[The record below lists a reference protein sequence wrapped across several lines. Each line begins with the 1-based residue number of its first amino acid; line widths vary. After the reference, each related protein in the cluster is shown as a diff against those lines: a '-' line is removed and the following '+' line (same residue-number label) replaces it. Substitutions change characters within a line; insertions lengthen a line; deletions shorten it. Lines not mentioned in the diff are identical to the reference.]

1 MSQFNCDVFVVPNRA
16 KRAEFY
22 AHYPEQWVDFIE
34 GINNYWRRF
43 GVDLG
48 ITEDTRLVQ
57 VWWTSADCENW
68 QDHNHKV
75 FGFVPGYLPLEML
88 DGMVDGD
95 TRTIETNQGTII
107 LTANQG
113 DYRYRNFGSFD
124 AVVRRVTQ

>member
-1 MSQFNCDVFVVPNRA
+1 MTQFNCDIFVVPNVA
-16 KRAEFY
+16 KKAGSYTPLSWEN
-22 AHYPEQWVDFIE
+22 FIE
-34 GINNYWRRF
+34 GITKYWSKF

-48 ITEDTRLVQ
+48 ITEESTLIQ
-57 VWWTSADCENW
+57 VWWTSPECENW
-68 QDHNHKV
+68 QDHNHPT
-75 FGFVPGYLPLEML
+75 FGYVPSYLPLEMV

-113 DYRYRNFGSFD
+113 GYRYRNFGSFD